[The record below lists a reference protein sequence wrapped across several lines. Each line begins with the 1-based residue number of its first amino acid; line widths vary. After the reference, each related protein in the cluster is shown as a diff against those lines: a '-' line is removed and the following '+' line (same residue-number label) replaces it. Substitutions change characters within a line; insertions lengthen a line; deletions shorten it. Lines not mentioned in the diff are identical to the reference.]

1 MSYETLLTD
10 VHGGVCR
17 ITLNRPDVRNAL
29 PRTTVGDIESA
40 VTSFEADP
48 GARVIVL
55 ARAGDRAFCPG
66 ADLKAVGDRGTMLE
80 ARASFRRSRAHPS
93 S

>member
-48 GARVIVL
+48 GAR
-55 ARAGDRAFCPG
+55 
-66 ADLKAVGDRGTMLE
+66 DRGRNSGPSRLGSAPAGRWCE
-80 ARASFRRSRAHPS
+80 AVAEQSGEGTRVRAVAGLR
-93 S
+93 